1 MKSEKDKMLGGEL
14 YDPRDPQLA
23 GERRRARLLLK
34 ALNESADDRE
44 EVRARIVEELFS
56 AAGERVWI
64 EPPFDCDYGSNIK
77 LGRRVFFNFNCA
89 ILDVAPVSIGNN
101 VLFGPAVQLY
111 TATYLPMRRND
122 GRALNSPSRLKSAMT
137 CGSGAKRSSALGYA
151 SVGGQSSARAAW

>member
-1 MKSEKDKMLGGEL
+1 MTRATLNS
-14 YDPRDPQLA
+14 LA
-23 GERRRARLLLK
+23 NADAPASFSRRSTSPPTTGRRC
-34 ALNESADDRE
+34 E
-44 EVRARIVEELFS
+44 ARIGEELFS
-56 AAGERVWI
+56 AAGEGVWI